1 MKVKKSNSY
10 KRLKLGRVVVAAL
23 LILISMLLFNK
34 GDAQVKEKNNSLTV
48 VVYPGETL
56 WEIASNN
63 NTKGID
69 IRKLIYIIKKAN
81 GLKSANIYPGQEL
94 IIPLE

>member
-1 MKVKKSNSY
+1 MKVKKIKKN
-10 KRLKLGRVVVAAL
+10 LKLGRVIVIAL
-23 LILISMLLFNK
+23 LVIISMLLFNK
-34 GDAQVKEKNNSLTV
+34 GDAKVKQKNNYMTI

-81 GLKSANIYPGQEL
+81 GLESANIYPGQEL
-94 IIPLE
+94 IIPINN